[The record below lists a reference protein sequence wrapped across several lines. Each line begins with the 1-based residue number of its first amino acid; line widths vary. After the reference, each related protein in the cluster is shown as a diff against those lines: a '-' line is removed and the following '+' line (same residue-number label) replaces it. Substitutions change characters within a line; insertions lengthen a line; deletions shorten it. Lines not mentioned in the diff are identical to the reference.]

1 MIDMHYPNCLCELNK
16 KEFNPAAPACS
27 RLFLNP
33 CEVET
38 WNNPLLTARPSK
50 LTGHSVGR

>member
-1 MIDMHYPNCLCELNK
+1 MINMHYPNCLCELNK

-33 CEVET
+33 YEVET
-38 WNNPLLTARPSK
+38 WNNPPINGML
-50 LTGHSVGR
+50 